1 MEIRKEGRWE
11 GRWKGGGGKQIA
23 KERMAWRKLRE
34 CYASLVDKRRKKKKL
49 QEEENRRPICF
60 QI

>member
-1 MEIRKEGRWE
+1 MGGEVER
-11 GRWKGGGGKQIA
+11 GGGKQIA